1 MTTATDLQ
9 TLELLEA
16 KALQHIFSRSL
27 GHRIAL
33 KGGLALRATH
43 GSPRMT
49 DDIDLNAV
57 QSMSDTALDKTIGK
71 ALASATAELQSL
83 GLIHEPTVNVA
94 KQTDTTWRWK
104 VNAELERGGH
114 LHMQVEVSRRAAEL
128 GTPISRTTRP
138 ITHGHVHVP
147 STMIDV
153 YPPDQLATAK
163 LVALLA
169 RDRNK
174 PRDLYDL
181 QILINAQ
188 VQPSAEL
195 ADFLADRQAKTGESV
210 DDTVNRL
217 WQNIEAIDYEIART
231 QLLDHLD
238 TPVANNLTEQHW
250 VDIQTEVGDTVAQW
264 LRDAHERVPDNGDT
278 EDPDAPARP
287 GP

>member
-1 MTTATDLQ
+1 
-9 TLELLEA
+9 
-16 KALQHIFSRSL
+16 
-27 GHRIAL
+27 
-33 KGGLALRATH
+33 
-43 GSPRMT
+43 MT

-57 QSMSDTALDKTIGK
+57 QSMSDTALAKTIGK

-83 GLIHEPTVNVA
+83 GLIHEATVNVA

-114 LHMQVEVSRRAAEL
+114 LHMQVEV
-128 GTPISRTTRP
+128 SRTTRP

-181 QILINAQ
+181 HILINAQ

-195 ADFLADRQAKTGESV
+195 ADFLADRQAKTGKSV
-210 DDTVNRL
+210 DDIVNRL
-217 WQNIEAIDYEIART
+217 WQNIEALDYEIART

-238 TPVANNLTEQHW
+238 IPVANNLTEQHW
-250 VDIQTEVGDTVAQW
+250 VGIQTEVGDTVAQW
-264 LRDAHERVPDNGDT
+264 LRDAHERVPANGDT
-278 EDPDAPARP
+278 EDPDAPVRP